1 LTNISRGLNGEG
13 LALHEESYYKGA
25 REGVICLGFVLGEIA
40 LAKTS
45 SEQVSPMSQFYQLS
59 SPVLVA
65 AHSSSEFPFIL
76 L

>member
-1 LTNISRGLNGEG
+1 MTNISRVLNGEG

-45 SEQVSPMSQFYQLS
+45 SVSNEPILSVIESGPGS
-59 SPVLVA
+59 SPLQ
-65 AHSSSEFPFIL
+65 
-76 L
+76 